1 MIMVIEE
8 QPLALAG
15 LLKSVYL
22 LYNQICNTKS
32 ISNHKSLQQHVC
44 RICDILHL
52 WKGIDKETRR
62 GTPVDNRP
70 SHNLFHSFVQQKKL
84 KLK

>member
-1 MIMVIEE
+1 MDKWMIMVIEE
-8 QPLALAG
+8 KPLALAG
-15 LLKSVYL
+15 QLKSVNL

-62 GTPVDNRP
+62 GSPVDNRQ
-70 SHNLFHSFVQQKKL
+70 SHNFFHSFVLQKK
-84 KLK
+84 